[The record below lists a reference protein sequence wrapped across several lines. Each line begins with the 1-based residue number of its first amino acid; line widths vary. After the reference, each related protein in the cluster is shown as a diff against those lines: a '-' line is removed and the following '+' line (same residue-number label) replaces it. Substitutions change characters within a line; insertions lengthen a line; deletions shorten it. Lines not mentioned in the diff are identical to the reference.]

1 MTAVAVAARPAA
13 DVTPGRQ
20 LGRVVAAEWVK
31 ARSVP
36 STWSALGACV
46 FIMASIGPVISSL
59 EETGPGAPRSEPLLQ
74 MMAGLS
80 MAQVAVG
87 VLGALLITGEYASR
101 SIGGTLAAVPQRG
114 TLLAGKAVLLVLLVT
129 PFALLSCTLAALTS
143 LPVLRDRG
151 TTTLGITSP
160 EVVQA
165 VLASTLFLVLT
176 ALLGLAVGTVLRST
190 AGAVVLLTGALFLLP
205 VLVQLVPVLNDSVGP
220 WLPTQ
225 AGSAALVLGDRSGYL
240 APAAGQLLVACYAAL
255 ALTAASVR
263 LRRSDA

>member
-1 MTAVAVAARPAA
+1 M
-13 DVTPGRQ
+13 
-20 LGRVVAAEWVK
+20 
-31 ARSVP
+31 
-36 STWSALGACV
+36 
-46 FIMASIGPVISSL
+46 
-59 EETGPGAPRSEPLLQ
+59 
-74 MMAGLS
+74 
-80 MAQVAVG
+80 
-87 VLGALLITGEYASR
+87 
-101 SIGGTLAAVPQRG
+101 
-114 TLLAGKAVLLVLLVT
+114 
-129 PFALLSCTLAALTS
+129 
-143 LPVLRDRG
+143 
-151 TTTLGITSP
+151 
-160 EVVQA
+160 
-165 VLASTLFLVLT
+165 LT